1 MLNFLKKVK
10 ILLCFATAF
19 VTALAFFGCA
29 GKGVEEYIL
38 NNSPLVIL
46 EDEGVPLAG
55 AESKAKEGIK
65 NEAEALPASAAIAAT
80 SVASGELTKEND
92 QAIIDYS
99 NTAQGYVMVKYTAQ
113 TTKRLKA
120 QVKGPK
126 TTYTYNLEAGKWAAF
141 PLADENGS
149 YKITV
154 FKNASGTKYA
164 TVLSLTVNVEL
175 DNEFAPFLHSNQ
187 YVDFDSAPKTV
198 EKAAELCKDLN
209 DFEKIEAVYS
219 FTVNTLSY
227 DTKLAKSVKSG
238 YLPVLDDVLKKES
251 GICFDYAALMTGMLR
266 SQGIPCKLVVGYAGE
281 AYHAWISVWTEKD
294 GWIDGVIFF
303 DGDSWQRMDPTFAS
317 SGNSSKAILKYI
329 GNGKNYTAKY
339 IY

>member
-1 MLNFLKKVK
+1 MLFSKKINS
-10 ILLCFATAF
+10 ILCSAVVLATVLSLCACTETT
-19 VTALAFFGCA
+19 VDNH
-29 GKGVEEYIL
+29 IL
-38 NNSPLVIL
+38 DSSPLVIL
-46 EDEGVPLAG
+46 EDESVPLASKETSKKEAIAKE
-55 AESKAKEGIK
+55 AETLPSKA
-65 NEAEALPASAAIAAT
+65 AAPKTA
-80 SVASGELTKEND
+80 VASGEKTKENGE
-92 QAIIDYS
+92 AIIDYS
-99 NTAQGYVMVKYTAQ
+99 NTDQGYVMVKYTAN
-113 TTKRLKA
+113 TTKKLKA

-126 TTYTYNLEAGKWAAF
+126 TTYTFTLKAGEWAAF
-141 PLADENGS
+141 PLADENGK

-154 FKNASGTKYA
+154 YKNASGSKYA
-164 TVLSLTVNVEL
+164 TVLSLSVDVKL

-198 EKAAELCKDLN
+198 AKAEELCENLS
-209 DFEKIEAVYS
+209 DFEKIEAIYN
-219 FTVNTLSY
+219 FTVKTLSY

-238 YLPVLDDVLKKES
+238 YLPILDEVLEKES
-251 GICFDYAALMTGMLR
+251 GICFDYAALMAGMLR
-266 SQGIPCKLVVGYAGE
+266 SQGVPCKLVVGYAGS

-303 DGDSWQRMDPTFAS
+303 DGESWQRMDPTFAS